1 MNKVIDTESKRTI
14 LNYLTS
20 KSANK
25 IGLFGSF
32 ARNEE
37 NPDSDID
44 LLVNFDR
51 PIGLIELVKIELE
64 LEELLGKQVD
74 LVTEKS
80 LKNEKLIKYISD
92 DLIDLLDEEG

>member
-20 KSANK
+20 KSANR

-37 NPDSDID
+37 KFDSDID
-44 LLVNFDR
+44 LLVNFER
-51 PIGLIELVKIELE
+51 PIGFLELVRIELE

-80 LKNEKLIKYISD
+80 LKNEKLRKYITED
-92 DLIDLLDEEG
+92 IIDLFDNEG